1 MGFDIRC
8 NSVFLGTRRQ
18 QTSFALSSNYIGS
31 GPEAGRYALTVRNEL
46 ERVL

>member
-1 MGFDIRC
+1 MVFDIRR

-18 QTSFALSSNYIGS
+18 QTSFALSPNYIGS

-46 ERVL
+46 GKVL